1 MNWLLLLRLGIV
13 GIVFLL
19 GWQARAV
26 TIPLL
31 AAYLLMLVCLPWRQR
46 WKKRLGNVGATL
58 ACMAMLLI
66 LPLVFLMPIVLEFD
80 QVKGMLPKEGLTEAQ
95 QDAMVEWTEKHLR
108 APIRDLVASLPESM
122 REPLEGVPQSELI
135 AKVGPSI
142 EGLLSS
148 LGKSIFG
155 FFGGMLGI
163 LSSLV
168 LLPIFLFYLL
178 EGAPWLPRIRAELP
192 TSWKGSFDRTMP
204 KIQNLLRTYCRAR
217 LLVAAAKG
225 AIAFAILLL
234 FGVPGAYTLGLMV
247 GAFSLLPV
255 VGALVSSIVML
266 GFCVGSDWGGFGVFI
281 AIGVYAVTEVLEGY
295 VLLPRL
301 VGRELGM
308 SDFVVILA
316 LLFGGA
322 LMGFFGLLI
331 SIPAVAVAQ
340 VLLAEYVRPLMRDPE
355 PEAQTPPNKS
365 GDDGPLPAPVD

>member
-1 MNWLLLLRLGIV
+1 MNWLHLLRLGIV
-13 GIVFLL
+13 AIVFLL

-66 LPLVFLMPIVLEFD
+66 LPLVFLLPVILEFD
-80 QVKGMLPKEGLTEAQ
+80 EIAGLLPTRNEAE
-95 QDAMVEWTEKHLR
+95 DWSREHVIEPLR
-108 APIRDLVASLPESM
+108 ELIGTMPESVS
-122 REPLEGVPQSELI
+122 ESLSTVPDQESLKQ
-135 AKVGPSI
+135 AGPIILDALDALKDSFF
-142 EGLLSS
+142 
-148 LGKSIFG
+148 K
-155 FFGGMLGI
+155 FFGGFLGI
-163 LSSLV
+163 LTSLV

-178 EGAPWLPRIRAELP
+178 EGAPWLPRIRSELP
-192 TSWKGSFDRTMP
+192 KSWRGSFDRTMP

-217 LLVAAAKG
+217 LLVAMAKG
-225 AIAFAILLL
+225 AIAAAILFP
-234 FGVPGAYTLGLMV
+234 FGIPGAYTLGLMV
-247 GAFSLLPV
+247 GSFSLLPV
-255 VGALVSSIVML
+255 VGALVSSVALLVICVTEL
-266 GFCVGSDWGGFGVFI
+266 GGLGLLL
-281 AIGVYAVTEVLEGY
+281 ALGVYAVTEVLEGY

-316 LLFGGA
+316 LLIGGA

-331 SIPAVAVAQ
+331 AIPAVAVGQ

-355 PEAQTPPNKS
+355 PDSETPLDSS
-365 GDDGPLPAPVD
+365 GDDGPIPAPVD

>member
-1 MNWLLLLRLGIV
+1 MNWLHLLRLGIV

-46 WKKRLGNVGATL
+46 WKRRLGNVGATL

-66 LPLVFLMPIVLEFD
+66 LPLVFLMPVILEFD
-80 QVKGMLPKEGLTEAQ
+80 EVKAMLPSDGLSDETKEA
-95 QDAMVEWTEKHLR
+95 AAEWTERNLR
-108 APIRDLVASLPESM
+108 GPLRELVAALPESV
-122 REPLEGVPQSELI
+122 REPLEGIHESELV
-135 AKVGPSI
+135 AEVGPSI
-142 EGLLSS
+142 ATLLA
-148 LGKSIFG
+148 GIGASIIG

-192 TSWKGSFDRTMP
+192 KSWKGSFDRTMP

-217 LLVAAAKG
+217 LLVAVAKG
-225 AIAFAILLL
+225 AIAFVILFL
-234 FGVPGAYTLGLMV
+234 FGIPGAYTLGLMV

-255 VGALVSSIVML
+255 VGALVSSLAIL
-266 GFCVGSDWGGFGVFI
+266 GFCIGSDWGGLGVLI

-316 LLFGGA
+316 LLVGGA

-331 SIPAVAVAQ
+331 AIPAVAVGQ

-355 PEAQTPPNKS
+355 PETPSDSS
-365 GDDGPLPAPVD
+365 GGDGPNPAPVD